1 MNKYEEIATARK
13 ILELPETATM
23 TSIKAS
29 YRRLLAKWHPDK
41 CTEDKDICA
50 EMTRKIISAYEV
62 IVDYC
67 ENYEYSFSEKT
78 IKRHL
83 SPEEWWLDRFGND
96 PLWGNGTD
104 LKESKGNREY

>member
-1 MNKYEEIATARK
+1 MDTYEKIDTARN

-23 TSIKAS
+23 ASIKAS
-29 YRRLLAKWHPDK
+29 YRQLLAKWHPDK
-41 CTEDKDICA
+41 CTQDKDTCT
-50 EMTRKIISAYEV
+50 EMTRKIISAYGV

-67 ENYEYSFSEKT
+67 NNYEYSFSKKT

-83 SPEEWWLDRFGND
+83 SPEEWWLDRFGDD

-104 LKESKGNREY
+104 VKEAKGKRET